1 MNKNENG
8 QESRR
13 TQWLHGDNQVDQ
25 NGFILALGLV
35 MLAAVSV
42 VGVVAMQSS
51 QTDVSISANYRDSQM
66 ATSAAESGIE
76 LARAAIAQYVSAN
89 GTDAVFNATTLG
101 VDGEH
106 SIGEAKYTLQITS
119 TASNDDNGKDNDDNG
134 KDNDDN
140 GKDNDDNGKDQS
152 SIERLLNF
160 LVPTAVAGDSSK
172 DNDDNDSSKDNDD
185 NDSSKDNDDND
196 SSKDNDD
203 NGTKITICHV
213 TGNGSGQHTISI
225 SENAWSAHEAHG
237 DIQGACPAGVD
248 VADVTSV
255 GTYNGAT
262 ATVTVTLQYLTP
274 SGAVVAVPGTYT
286 AQ

>member
-134 KDNDDN
+134 KD
-140 GKDNDDNGKDQS
+140 QS

-160 LVPTAVAGDSSK
+160 LVPTAVAG
-172 DNDDNDSSKDNDD
+172 
-185 NDSSKDNDDND
+185 DSSKDNDDND